1 MKTSIL
7 IALLAAAIVAHA
19 GDQTP
24 VVVPVR
30 GGGTAT
36 MSQFGNGIITRGDGG
51 SSSITTTFGTG
62 FITRP
67 GTTGAM
73 VNQPATSNV
82 IILPA
87 RK

>member
-36 MSQFGNGIITRGDGG
+36 MSQFG
-51 SSSITTTFGTG
+51 TG